1 MEDHM
6 DQKSNKRKI
15 GQIKHRYIVLGA
27 ILLMMVMGSCE
38 EPESSS
44 SAPSTP
50 PPPQPQPTVF
60 SLEEL
65 YKQEEKLVVLFSAP
79 LASYEGSKI
88 VVNKTVKGGT
98 ATKLALTKDYTL
110 KLEGKT
116 IEITFTKKVAKDEIY
131 EVQIQAEG
139 VKSTAGKTNE
149 QAEQKQ
155 VTINK
160 EPELERGL
168 WYIEPTGGKKI
179 IITFN
184 EEVKVLDASKIK
196 VQKQGSGGY
205 AEVEVVSV
213 VVKEADKSQLE
224 IELQVAAK
232 AQEKYKVLIEKGGIK
247 GATEGNATKW
257 ETGEIEYQQNPL
269 QEQAVYIVGK
279 KITVEFG
286 IALKSIETTK
296 IQVRKKNGANYEEL
310 SVSELPDINKQ
321 INEEHKKRL
330 ELELVQNTQQGE
342 VYRIDF
348 AAGAL
353 TDISNQQSV
362 QISPIDKDIEING
375 GPVLDSNKDPYIVGK
390 EITVVFDKDLVLLDA
405 SKIQVLKQSV
415 GGTDFS
421 ALNASTLPEA
431 NKGVKESNKKQLALT
446 LVGTVQ
452 TGEKY
457 RIKLE
462 AGAVRDSDEGNAE
475 IAPIDKDIEI
485 EEKPELSTEDPYIV
499 GREITVSFAGAIS
512 LLDASKV
519 KVLKQA
525 RGASHFTEVSVSSV
539 ALDSNDTTKLTVTVP
554 ATQTGEKY
562 RIKLEAGAVENGNKK
577 ANEELFP
584 TDRDIEITGGPVL
597 DSSKDPYIV
606 GKEIRVTFDKNVE
619 ILDASKIKV
628 LKQAVGG
635 SSFSELNVTA
645 LPEANKVLNGSNKKQ
660 LELTLVGTVQ
670 TGETY
675 RIKLE
680 AGAVKDAGE
689 GNRTIEPTTKD
700 IMITGGPVL
709 DTNKAPYIVGKEIT
723 VMFDRNVEI
732 LDKSKIQVL
741 KQAVGG
747 SRFSALNASTL
758 PAANKVLNG
767 SNKKQ
772 LALTIVG
779 TVQTGET
786 YRIKLEAGAVK
797 DSDEGNT
804 EIAPDNKDIAITG
817 GPVLDSNK
825 APYIVSKVI
834 TVSFDRNVEI
844 LDTSKIQ
851 VLKKASGGSDFS
863 ALNTSALPEANKV
876 LNRSNKKQLELTLVG
891 AVQTG
896 ETYRIKL
903 EAGAV
908 KDSDEGNAELAP
920 DNKDIVITGNPVL
933 NNSIPP
939 YIVGT
944 VIRVTFDRVVSI
956 EAKSKI
962 KIKKKARGAAD
973 FTELTVSGS
982 NKALDT
988 DKKILK
994 ITVPSTTTGDTYR
1007 LELEAGAV
1015 SANGRDNEAIAP
1027 TDKDIVITGGPVL
1040 DSSKNPYIVGKKIQV
1055 FFTKAIAFLDKSKIQ
1070 VLKQASGSV
1079 NFVALNATALP
1090 AANKVINSN
1099 DNKQLELTIVGTVQ
1113 TGDTYRIKLEAG
1125 AVKDASEGNAE
1136 LAPTNK
1142 DIMITGGPVLAGN
1155 VTLASK
1161 VLTVTFDR
1169 TITIVSKKKIKV
1181 LKKTTSEVA
1190 YKEVSVSELPEANKT
1205 RASGNDRQLQL
1216 TLVGNMRDNDKY
1228 RIKLEAGAV
1237 KDSDEGNTEI
1247 APTDK
1252 DVAVTGG
1259 AVLDGSK
1266 AMYVVGNEF
1275 IIPLDKVVSIEDKS
1289 KIILKKQVSGGSTF
1303 VDLTDSE
1310 LPAANKSLVSSNNA
1324 LKLTVAQTPTKGD
1337 TYRIKLEAGAVKVS
1351 GDILNDTIV
1360 PTNKDIVITGGPVLA
1375 GNVTL
1380 ASKVLTVTFDRT
1392 ITIVSKKK
1400 IKVLKKTTSEV
1411 AYKEVSVSELPEAN
1425 KTRASGNDRQLKLT
1439 LVGNLRNNDKYRIK
1453 LEAGAVKD
1461 SDEGNTEIA
1470 PTDKDV
1476 AVTGGAVL
1484 DGSNDMYVVGNE
1496 FIIPLDKVVS
1506 IEDKSKIKLKKQAV
1520 GGSTFVDLT
1529 DSELPAA
1536 NKSLVSSNNALKLTV
1551 AQTPTKGDTYRI
1563 KLEAGAVKVSGDI
1576 LNDTIVPPTN
1586 KDIVITGGVVLD
1598 SNKAPYIVGTVIVV
1612 SFDKNI
1618 AFLDKS
1624 KIKVHKKVS
1633 GGTFTELDD
1642 TAVPD
1647 NSIVKDTNDEKV
1659 LKITVPTPQTRDMYK
1674 IELEAGA
1681 LLSENEGSGAIA
1693 PKDKDITIGAGP
1705 VLGKGTKPQI
1715 TKKNVLDVSFPVEVE
1730 LIAPDSIVVY
1740 KKAKGG
1746 GSFVTLG
1753 ASDRTIAVDSTDKKK
1768 IQITPKNT
1776 IAKEETWKVAFPA
1789 GTVLGVASRNGNSG
1803 RQETGEYTTDTGD
1816 VSAWEQLST
1825 SNPIW
1830 SKRAEHATVM
1840 FKNKIWVLGGAN
1852 ASDGNNN
1859 EVWSSADGKAWK
1871 KHDTSKS
1878 KPMWG
1883 RSNNHGAVVFKDK
1896 IWVLGNGSFSSSNN
1910 EVWSSADGEIWTK
1923 HDTSKSKPMWDARG
1937 IKATVFNKKIW
1948 ILGGTD
1954 SVGNGI
1960 DGDVWSS
1967 ADGEIW
1973 TKHAIKDSTND
1984 ATKLWTVI
1992 GDGDAVVFNNKMW
2005 VLGGRKGKGQD
2016 QQLINGVWS
2025 SADGEVWERHDTSKS
2040 SAMWIVRSDHSAAVF
2055 DNKIWIFG
2063 GVQSNNISYLNDVWS
2078 STDGNTWKQQNTIT
2092 SDGTA
2097 IWGKRSS
2104 FSVVKFKNKIFLLG
2118 GWSGKS
2124 AFSDVWTFP
2133 N

>member
-27 ILLMMVMGSCE
+27 ILLMMVIGSCE

-44 SAPSTP
+44 STPSTP
-50 PPPQPQPTVF
+50 TPPPQPTVV

-116 IEITFTKKVAKDEIY
+116 IEITFTKKVAKDETY

-196 VQKQGSGGY
+196 VQKQGADGY
-205 AEVEVVSV
+205 AEVEVASV

-286 IALKSIETTK
+286 IALKSIEATK
-296 IQVRKKNGANYEEL
+296 IKVKKKNGANYDEL

-353 TDISNQQSV
+353 TAISNQQSV

-405 SKIQVLKQSV
+405 SKIQVLKQAV
-415 GGTDFS
+415 GGSSFS
-421 ALNASTLPEA
+421 ELNATALPEA

-475 IAPIDKDIEI
+475 IAPTDKDIEI

-512 LLDASKV
+512 LLDARKV

-539 ALDSNDTTKLTVTVP
+539 ALDSNDTTKLKVTVP

-606 GKEIRVTFDKNVE
+606 GKEIRVTFDKNVS

-635 SSFSELNVTA
+635 SSFSELNATA

-700 IMITGGPVL
+700 ILITGGPVL
-709 DTNKAPYIVGKEIT
+709 DSNKAPYIVGKEIT

-844 LDTSKIQ
+844 LDKSKIQ
-851 VLKKASGGSDFS
+851 VLKKASGGSTFS
-863 ALNTSALPEANKV
+863 ALNTSTLPEANKV

-1079 NFVALNATALP
+1079 NFVALNTTALP

-1099 DNKQLELTIVGTVQ
+1099 DNKQLELTIVGAVQ
-1113 TGDTYRIKLEAG
+1113 TGETYRIKLEAG

-1190 YKEVSVSELPEANKT
+1190 YKEVSTSELPEANKT

-1266 AMYVVGNEF
+1266 AMYVVGREF

-1289 KIILKKQVSGGSTF
+1289 KIILKKQAVGGSTF

-1310 LPAANKSLVSSNNA
+1310 LPAANKGLVSSNNA
-1324 LKLTVAQTPTKGD
+1324 LKLTVAQTPTKGE

-1351 GDILNDTIV
+1351 GDILNDTIM

-1506 IEDKSKIKLKKQAV
+1506 IEDKSKITLKKQAV

-1551 AQTPTKGDTYRI
+1551 AQTPTKGEMYRI
-1563 KLEAGAVKVSGDI
+1563 ELEVGAVKVSGDI
-1576 LNDTIVPPTN
+1576 LNDTIMPTN
-1586 KDIVITGGVVLD
+1586 KDIEITGGVVLD

-1659 LKITVPTPQTRDMYK
+1659 LKITIPATQTGDMYK

-1693 PKDKDITIGAGP
+1693 PQDKDITIGAGP
-1705 VLGKGTKPQI
+1705 ALGKGTKPQI

-1746 GSFVTLG
+1746 VSFVALG

-1789 GTVLGVASRNGNSG
+1789 GTVLGVANRNGNSG

-1816 VSAWEQLST
+1816 VFAWEQLST
-1825 SNPIW
+1825 STIW
-1830 SKRAEHATVM
+1830 SKRSGHATVM
-1840 FKNKIWVLGGAN
+1840 FKDKIWVLGGN
-1852 ASDGNNN
+1852 GND
-1859 EVWSSADGKAWK
+1859 VWSSADGKAWK
-1871 KHDTSKS
+1871 KHDTGKS
-1878 KPMWG
+1878 SDMWDT
-1883 RSNNHGAVVFKDK
+1883 RYEHSAVVFKDK
-1896 IWVLGNGSFSSSNN
+1896 IWVLGNGSFSNLNN
-1910 EVWSSADGEIWTK
+1910 DVWSSADGEIWTK
-1923 HDTSKSKPMWDARG
+1923 HDTSKSKPMWSARG
-1937 IKATVFNKKIW
+1937 TMATVFKKKIW
-1948 ILGGTD
+1948 ILGGKGQTGD
-1954 SVGNGI
+1954 SKN
-1960 DGDVWSS
+1960 DDVWSS

-1973 TKHAIKDSTND
+1973 TKHTIQDSTND
-1984 ATKLWTVI
+1984 KTKLWSVI
-1992 GDGDAVVFNNKMW
+1992 GDGDVVVFNNKMW
-2005 VLGGRKGKGQD
+2005 VLGGDEKYRDYGE
-2016 QQLINGVWS
+2016 LSNGVWS
-2025 SADGEVWERHDTSKS
+2025 SADGITWERHDTSKS
-2040 SAMWIVRSDHSAAVF
+2040 KPMWSARNDHSAAVF

-2063 GVQSNNISYLNDVWS
+2063 GLQGGSGAYLNDVWS

-2092 SDGTA
+2092 NDGTA
-2097 IWGKRSS
+2097 IWGKRSN
-2104 FSVVKFKNKIFLLG
+2104 FSVVEFKNKIFLLG
-2118 GWSGKS
+2118 GWTGKS

>member
-6 DQKSNKRKI
+6 DQKSNKNHAR
-15 GQIKHRYIVLGA
+15 GIKHRYIVLGA
-27 ILLMMVMGSCE
+27 ILLMMVVGSCE

-50 PPPQPQPTVF
+50 TPPQPQPTVF

-116 IEITFTKKVAKDEIY
+116 IEITFTKKVAKDETY

-168 WYIEPTGGKKI
+168 WYIEPTEGKKI

-196 VQKQGSGGY
+196 VQKQGADGY
-205 AEVEVVSV
+205 AEVEVASV

-286 IALKSIETTK
+286 IALKSIEATK
-296 IQVRKKNGANYEEL
+296 LQVKKKNGANYDEL

-353 TDISNQQSV
+353 TAISNQQSV
-362 QISPIDKDIEING
+362 QIAPIDKDIEING

-405 SKIQVLKQSV
+405 SKIKVLKQAV
-415 GGTDFS
+415 GGSSFS
-421 ALNASTLPEA
+421 ELNATALPEA

-446 LVGTVQ
+446 IVGTVQ

-485 EEKPELSTEDPYIV
+485 EEKPELSPEGLYIV

-512 LLDASKV
+512 LLDARKV

-525 RGASHFTEVSVSSV
+525 RGASNFTEVSVSSV
-539 ALDSNDTTKLTVTVP
+539 ALDSNDTTKLKVTVP

-606 GKEIRVTFDKNVE
+606 GKEIRVTFDKNVS

-635 SSFSELNVTA
+635 SSFSELNATA

-700 IMITGGPVL
+700 ILITGGPVL
-709 DTNKAPYIVGKEIT
+709 DSNKAPYIVGKEIT

-844 LDTSKIQ
+844 LDKSKIQ
-851 VLKKASGGSDFS
+851 VLKKASGGSTFS
-863 ALNTSALPEANKV
+863 ALNTSTLPEANKV

-1136 LAPTNK
+1136 LAPT
-1142 DIMITGGPVLAGN
+1142 T
-1155 VTLASK
+1155 
-1161 VLTVTFDR
+1161 
-1169 TITIVSKKKIKV
+1169 
-1181 LKKTTSEVA
+1181 
-1190 YKEVSVSELPEANKT
+1190 
-1205 RASGNDRQLQL
+1205 
-1216 TLVGNMRDNDKY
+1216 
-1228 RIKLEAGAV
+1228 
-1237 KDSDEGNTEI
+1237 
-1247 APTDK
+1247 
-1252 DVAVTGG
+1252 
-1259 AVLDGSK
+1259 
-1266 AMYVVGNEF
+1266 
-1275 IIPLDKVVSIEDKS
+1275 
-1289 KIILKKQVSGGSTF
+1289 
-1303 VDLTDSE
+1303 
-1310 LPAANKSLVSSNNA
+1310 
-1324 LKLTVAQTPTKGD
+1324 
-1337 TYRIKLEAGAVKVS
+1337 
-1351 GDILNDTIV
+1351 
-1360 PTNKDIVITGGPVLA
+1360 KDIVITGGPVLA

-1439 LVGNLRNNDKYRIK
+1439 LVGNVRDNDKYRIK

-1484 DGSNDMYVVGNE
+1484 DGSNDMYVVGKE

-1506 IEDKSKIKLKKQAV
+1506 IEDKSKIILKKQV
-1520 GGSTFVDLT
+1520 SGGSTFVDLT

-1536 NKSLVSSNNALKLTV
+1536 NKGLVSSNNALKLTV

-1586 KDIVITGGVVLD
+1586 KDIVITGGPGLD
-1598 SNKAPYIVGTVIVV
+1598 SSEDPYIVGAVITVT
-1612 SFDKNI
+1612 FDSNI
-1618 AFLDKS
+1618 TIMDKD
-1624 KIKVHKKVS
+1624 KIKVQKKAS

-1647 NSIVKDTNDEKV
+1647 NSIVKDTNNAKVLKITVPTPNKNDTYRLEFEAGALFSENEGNRTIAPTDKDIEITGGAVLDSNKAPYIVGTVITVTFDKNIAFLDKSKIKVKKKAAGGGTFTDVVVSGSNIVKDTNDEKV
-1659 LKITVPTPQTRDMYK
+1659 LKITVPTPKDKETYRLAFEEGALLSGNEGNGAINKDIEIIGAVLDSNKAPYIAGTVIVVTFDKNIAFLDKSKIKVKKKASGGSSYTTLVVLGSNIVKDTNNAKVLKITVPSTTTGDMYR

-1681 LLSENEGSGAIA
+1681 LFSENGVSGAIA
-1693 PKDKDITIGAGP
+1693 PTDKDITIGAGP

-1715 TKKNVLDVSFPVEVE
+1715 TKKNVLDVSFLVNVE

-1746 GSFVTLG
+1746 IFSPLG

-1776 IAKEETWKVAFPA
+1776 IAKEETWKVVFPA

-1830 SKRAEHATVM
+1830 SKRSRHATVM
-1840 FKNKIWVLGGAN
+1840 FKNKIWVLGG
-1852 ASDGNNN
+1852 DDN

-1878 KPMWG
+1878 KPMWDE
-1883 RSNNHGAVVFKDK
+1883 RVDHGAVVFKDK
-1896 IWVLGNGSFSSSNN
+1896 IWILGNGSFFNLKN

-1923 HDTSKSKPMWDARG
+1923 HDTSKSKSMWDERG
-1937 IKATVFNKKIW
+1937 TMATVFKNRIW
-1948 ILGGTD
+1948 ILGGTESTGD
-1954 SVGNGI
+1954 SV

-1973 TKHAIKDSTND
+1973 TEHTIKDSTND
-1984 ATKLWTVI
+1984 ATKLWSVI
-1992 GDGDAVVFNNKMW
+1992 GDGDVVVFNNKMW
-2005 VLGGRKGKGQD
+2005 VLGGDEKVKGYD
-2016 QQLINGVWS
+2016 SLINGVWS

-2040 SAMWIVRSDHSAAVF
+2040 KPMWSTRSDHSAAVF

-2063 GVQSNNISYLNDVWS
+2063 GAQSNNINISYLNDVWS

-2097 IWGKRSS
+2097 IWGKRSN
-2104 FSVVKFKNKIFLLG
+2104 FSVVKLKNKIFLLG
-2118 GWSGKS
+2118 GWTGKS
-2124 AFSDVWTFP
+2124 TLGDVWTFP